1 MIGKTPK
8 EHQMSIF
15 EVALESFIDMNHEL
29 VLLSKQIDWKAVES
43 EFAEYYCADNGR
55 PSVPI
60 RKMVGMLLLKNIYNL
75 SDEGV
80 VARWMEN
87 PYMQYFTGEK
97 VFQKRPP
104 MNPIDM
110 TKFRKRIGTI
120 GSEKIFKISLLVNAK
135 EITAK
140 EMKLVMIDSTVQEK
154 NITFPTDAKLY
165 RKIIARVLKMARKE
179 DIELRRTY
187 TRELKALKL
196 KVRFMNHPTRMKEGK
211 KAVKRI
217 RTITRAMVGDITRK
231 MNERQLSLYG
241 KDLELFVRVINQ
253 DRNDKDKVYSL
264 HEPEVQCISKG
275 KEHKKYEFGNKSA
288 IAKTRSGLIV
298 SALAFL
304 GNPYDGHTISA
315 HLEQIRRLTGYA
327 PEEAV
332 TDRGYRGK
340 KEVGR
345 TKINIP
351 TSGTLGQSYYQKTK
365 ARKKFQKRAGIEPVI
380 GHLKSDHRM
389 MRNFLKGTRG
399 DVINTLMAAAAYNMR
414 HWMNKNALSS
424 FVSWLKTVIKGL
436 ENVIFGNENQ
446 YAYQYLTLATVAKS
460 GVWQA

>member
-15 EVALESFIDMNHEL
+15 DVALESFIDMNHEL
-29 VLLSKQIDWKAVES
+29 VLLSKQIDWEAVES

-60 RKMVGMLLLKNIYNL
+60 RTMVGMMLLKNIYNL

-110 TKFRKRIGTI
+110 TKFRKRIGAK
-120 GSEKIFKISLLVNAK
+120 GAEKIFKISLMVNAK

-140 EMKLVMIDSTVQEK
+140 EMKMVMIDSTVQEK

-165 RKIIARVLKMARKE
+165 RKIIERVLKLSERE
-179 DIELRRTY
+179 HIELRRTY
-187 TRELKALKL
+187 TREVKALKL
-196 KVRFMNHPTRMKEGK
+196 KVRFMNHPTRMKEGR
-211 KAVKRI
+211 KAVKRM
-217 RTITRAMVGDITRK
+217 RTIARAMVNDIARK
-231 MNERQLSLYG
+231 MDAFQQEQYG
-241 KDLELFVRVINQ
+241 KDIELYLRVINQ
-253 DRNDKDKVYSL
+253 ERSDKNKVYSL
-264 HEPEVQCISKG
+264 HEPEVECISKG
-275 KEHKKYEFGNKSA
+275 KDHKKYEFGNKSA
-288 IAKTRSGLIV
+288 IGKTASGLIV
-298 SALAFL
+298 SALSFK
-304 GNPYDGHTISA
+304 GNPYDGHTLSA
-315 HLEQIRRLTGYA
+315 HWEQIRRLTGHT
-327 PEEAV
+327 PKEIL

-340 KEVGR
+340 RAVGS
-345 TKINIP
+345 TDISIP
-351 TSGTLGQSYYQKTK
+351 TSGSPNQSYYEKRK
-365 ARKKFQKRAGIEPVI
+365 AKKKFCKRAGIEPVI

-389 MRNFLKGTRG
+389 MRNYLKGTLG
-399 DVINTLMAAAAYNMR
+399 DAINTLMAAAAYNMR

-424 FVSWLKTVIKGL
+424 FVSWLKTLVGRL
-436 ENVIFGNENQ
+436 ENMLFGNESKD
-446 YAYQYLTLATVAKS
+446 ACLRSTLAVVA
-460 GVWQA
+460 

>member
-15 EVALESFIDMNHEL
+15 DVALESFIDMNHEL
-29 VLLSKQIDWKAVES
+29 VLLSKQIDWEFVEA

-60 RKMVGMLLLKNIYNL
+60 RKMVGMMLLKNIYNL

-80 VARWMEN
+80 VARWLEN

-110 TKFRKRIGTI
+110 TKFRKRIGAQ
-120 GSEKIFKISLLVNAK
+120 GAEKIFKISLMVNAK

-140 EMKLVMIDSTVQEK
+140 EMKMVMIDSTVQEK

-165 RKIIARVLKMARKE
+165 RKIIAKVLNMSRKE

-187 TRELKALKL
+187 TREMKALKL
-196 KVRFMNHPTRMKEGK
+196 KVRFMNHPTRMKEGR
-211 KAVKRI
+211 KAVKRM
-217 RTITRAMVGDITRK
+217 RTIARAMVNDISRK
-231 MNERQLSLYG
+231 MDEHQLSFYK
-241 KDLELFVRVINQ
+241 KDLELYVRVINQ
-253 DRNDKDKVYSL
+253 GRNDKDKVYSL

-288 IAKTRSGLIV
+288 IAKTGSGLIV
-298 SALAFL
+298 SALSFK
-304 GNPYDGHTISA
+304 GNPYDGHTLSA
-315 HLEQIRRLTGYA
+315 HWEQIRRLTGHT
-327 PEEAV
+327 PKEIL

-340 KEVGR
+340 KSVGS
-345 TKINIP
+345 TEISIP
-351 TSGTLGQSYYQKTK
+351 SSGSPKQSYYQKAK
-365 ARKKFQKRAGIEPVI
+365 ARKKFCKRAGIEPVI

-389 MRNFLKGTRG
+389 MRNYLKGTRG
-399 DVINTLMAAAAYNMR
+399 DAINTLMAAAAYNMR
-414 HWMNKNALSS
+414 HWMNKYALSS
-424 FVSWLKTVIKGL
+424 FVSWLKTLAGRL
-436 ENVIFGNENQ
+436 ENVLFENENKSACL
-446 YAYQYLTLATVAKS
+446 YPTLATVAER
-460 GVWQA
+460 GV